1 MFIDIHTHREQHY
14 LKFIEQEQF
23 DSLSPRRD
31 NSRWFFLNIASE
43 DFIPG
48 SNLPPFLSLST
59 GIHPWKADVL
69 PDTEKLE
76 AVFAHPD
83 IRLIGEIG
91 LDKRCMVPYE
101 LQFQVFELQLEMAGT
116 LKKPVLIHQVSSMD
130 KILVCKKAHPEIPA
144 WIIHGFRG
152 KKTQAL
158 QWLQHDFFLSFGPQF
173 NNAAL
178 QACPPERLFFETDA
192 SGIAIEEIYK
202 KAAQV
207 FACPVTALEL
217 QVERNVNSLFN
228 Q

>member
-1 MFIDIHTHREQHY
+1 MFIDIHTHREEHY
-14 LKFIEQEQF
+14 LKFIEQERR
-23 DSLSPRRD
+23 DSLSSCRD
-31 NSRWFFLNIASE
+31 KSRWFFLNIASE
-43 DFIPG
+43 EFIPG
-48 SNLPPFLSLST
+48 LSLPPLLSLST

-69 PDTEKLE
+69 PDTGKLE
-76 AVFAHPD
+76 AVFSHPD

-101 LQFQVFELQLEMAGT
+101 LQIQVFKLQLEMAGA

-130 KILVCKKAHPEIPA
+130 KILACKKNHPAIPA

-152 KKTQAL
+152 KKAQAL
-158 QWLQHDFFLSFGPQF
+158 QWLQHGFYLSFGPQF
-173 NNAAL
+173 NEAAL
-178 QACPPERLFFETDA
+178 QACPVESLFFETDA
-192 SGIAIEEIYK
+192 SGMDIEEVYK

-207 FACPVTALEL
+207 FACPVAALEL